1 MTGDRRR
8 PATRTSRTVGALA
21 ERLAR
26 WDGGTASTVTG
37 PGGEALRVCTGT
49 RGRTSARG
57 GTTYGEVF
65 VTSSPL
71 ERITPQLVR
80 HELVHVHQWRRY
92 GLLFA
97 LLYAAAGRDP
107 VRNRF
112 EQQAGLHDGRYLR

>member
-8 PATRTSRTVGALA
+8 TATATSRAVGAAA

-26 WDGGTASTVTG
+26 WDGGTSGTATSPDG
-37 PGGEALRVCTGT
+37 QELRVVWGT

-65 VTSSPL
+65 VTSSPR

-92 GLLFA
+92 GLAFA
-97 LLYAAAGRDP
+97 VLYALAGRDP